1 MVRIRL
7 TRVGRRKAPFWRVVV
22 ADIRRA
28 RDGRFIEILG
38 QYQPLYNPPII
49 KVDEERALYWLNQG
63 AQPSDTVRSIFSNL
77 GIMKKFQT
85 AKLEA
90 RKARRAAKGEAAKP
104 RKPAAAKAAS
114 KPAAEE
120 PPAAP
125 AVEPAAE

>member
-7 TRVGRRKAPFWRVVV
+7 TRVGRRKAPFWRIVV

-38 QYQPLYNPPII
+38 QYQPLFDPPIV

-63 AQPSDTVRSIFSNL
+63 AQPSDTVRSIFSKQ
-77 GIMKKFQT
+77 GIMEKFQK

-90 RKARRAAKGEAAKP
+90 RKAKRAQKGAEAKASEAKAKP
-104 RKPAAAKAAS
+104 APEPS
-114 KPAAEE
+114 KPA
-120 PPAAP
+120 
-125 AVEPAAE
+125 EPAEPTSEA